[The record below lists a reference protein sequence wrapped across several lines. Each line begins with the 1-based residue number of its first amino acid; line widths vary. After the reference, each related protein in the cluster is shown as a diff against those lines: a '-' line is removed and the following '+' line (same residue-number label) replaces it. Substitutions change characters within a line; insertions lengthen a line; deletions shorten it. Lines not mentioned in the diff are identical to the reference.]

1 MDDIAALYERY
12 HKDIYRYLYALGQNA
27 HRAEDVMQQTFLSA
41 LKALHTFR
49 GEASVKTWLIAIAR
63 REYYAALRR
72 EGADLPLDEAGQ
84 IEDARDGAR
93 DGYLTAMEAIR
104 ALPEPQRQ
112 ITVLR
117 LISELPFADIA
128 QLTGRSEA
136 YCRVSFFRA
145 KQKLME
151 VLQDE

>member
-1 MDDIAALYERY
+1 MDDIATLYERY
-12 HKDIYRYLYALGQNA
+12 HKDIYRY
-27 HRAEDVMQQTFLSA
+27 
-41 LKALHTFR
+41 
-49 GEASVKTWLIAIAR
+49 
-63 REYYAALRR
+63 
-72 EGADLPLDEAGQ
+72 
-84 IEDARDGAR
+84 
-93 DGYLTAMEAIR
+93 
-104 ALPEPQRQ
+104 
-112 ITVLR
+112 

>member
-12 HKDIYRYLYALGQNA
+12 HRDIYRYLYALGQDA

-41 LKALHTFR
+41 LRSLHTFR
-49 GEASVKTWLIAIAR
+49 GESSVKTWLISIAR
-63 REYYAALRR
+63 HEYCAALRR
-72 EGADLPLDEAGQ
+72 ERADLPLDAAGQ
-84 IEDARDGAR
+84 VEDARAGAR

-117 LISELPFADIA
+117 LVSELPFADIA
-128 QLTGRSEA
+128 RLTGRSEA
-136 YCRVSFFRA
+136 YCRVAVYRA